1 MDQRD
6 QLLDWTVDH
15 DNINGAPATF
25 FDLSLLY
32 HEFPSSSSWRLI
44 DFTLPFFD
52 LSTAYLTDPILTLP
66 RVLKV

>member
-1 MDQRD
+1 MD
-6 QLLDWTVDH
+6 QLLYWTVDH
-15 DNINGAPATF
+15 DNGAPATF
-25 FDLSLLY
+25 FDLLLLY
-32 HEFPSSSSWRLI
+32 HGFPSSSWRLI